1 MPTVELCS
9 VRKKFGEI
17 QALAGAS
24 LEIREGEIHALL
36 GENGAGKTTL
46 MRVLYGL
53 VRPDSGELMVDG
65 SALTLRGPRDALVRG
80 IALVPQHFMGIPAL
94 SVAEN
99 LILGEESGV
108 WLSSSK
114 VVARAREI
122 LTRHRLD
129 VDASRPAQGLG
140 VSQQQRLEVIRALE
154 RGARLLILD
163 EPTAVLAPSEVQEL
177 FKLLRELRAHGCGVV
192 FISHKLEE
200 ITELCDRVTVLRAG
214 ATVGTRDVAGATADE
229 LASWMLGDDASVEA
243 PSEGPASAGELALSL
258 ERVHAAGLSDVSL
271 ELRGGEILGV
281 AGIDGNGQSELEEV
295 LAGTRAL
302 ESGELCVLRQP
313 LAVLSGNRHHTGLVL
328 DFSVEE
334 NLLLADAVDGGSPPV
349 FRAGWISAAERRR
362 NAERAIA
369 RFAIRAAPDSA
380 ARALSGGNQQKLSIA
395 RALAMDP
402 GVLAAFNPCRGLDQ
416 GAIAFVR
423 GELLRTA
430 RSGGAV
436 LLVSTDLDEIL
447 QLSDRILVLFRG
459 RLVALPAAAGS
470 SEIGAA
476 MLGVT

>member
-1 MPTVELCS
+1 MPP
-9 VRKKFGEI
+9 
-17 QALAGAS
+17 AS
-24 LEIREGEIHALL
+24 AP
-36 GENGAGKTTL
+36 AASTSCASS
-46 MRVLYGL
+46 
-53 VRPDSGELMVDG
+53 P
-65 SALTLRGPRDALVRG
+65 SA
-80 IALVPQHFMGIPAL
+80 
-94 SVAEN
+94 S
-99 LILGEESGV
+99 
-108 WLSSSK
+108 
-114 VVARAREI
+114 
-122 LTRHRLD
+122 
-129 VDASRPAQGLG
+129 
-140 VSQQQRLEVIRALE
+140 
-154 RGARLLILD
+154 
-163 EPTAVLAPSEVQEL
+163 
-177 FKLLRELRAHGCGVV
+177 
-192 FISHKLEE
+192 
-200 ITELCDRVTVLRAG
+200 
-214 ATVGTRDVAGATADE
+214 
-229 LASWMLGDDASVEA
+229 

-349 FRAGWISAAERRR
+349 FRA
-362 NAERAIA
+362 
-369 RFAIRAAPDSA
+369 AIRAAPDSA